1 MNSIVI
7 TNVKELGQK
16 QITRFLTRNTIGE
29 QWQINAFCDI
39 SNVVQ
44 SFHKFI
50 KQIFR
55 NVHRKMNDTYFK
67 ISVNG

>member
-16 QITRFLTRNTIGE
+16 QITRFLTRNTTGE
-29 QWQINAFCDI
+29 QWQINAFCDT

-50 KQIFR
+50 QQIFR
-55 NVHRKMNDTYFK
+55 NVLRKMNDTYFK
-67 ISVNG
+67 ISING